1 MSRLYLRIHLALLGS
16 LIVFAAIAAL
26 LWHVRGG
33 PAEHGHSLGGML
45 AMLLML
51 AAVVGGAAYPIVRYL
66 VRRLERL
73 QQGAEVLAAGDL
85 SARVIVEGHDEVAR
99 LATSFNRAAARIEQ
113 LVGAHKMLL
122 AQASHELRTPLT
134 RIRLALDLSKDI
146 DPKRRQGL
154 EADIA
159 ELDRLIEEILL
170 ASRLDTLTDLDRDA
184 RRQMPCAERLDTGLQ
199 PLQAP
204 GEMANDRIRGD
215 ADRER
220 DDEQHQQQYVLRPAV
235 DDRRAGKQATA
246 VRQAQRPDHF
256 VAVCMVCL
264 ARVDH
269 RHGAAHCGE
278 TRAVACLQHHG
289 GVYPGHEIAQRG
301 LLLFRRRRRR
311 RERVLQQAL
320 GRVVVAR
327 RNDPQMPHAAGD
339 DREHEQAAEQGE
351 IEVQIEP

>member
-170 ASRLDTLTDLDRDA
+170 ASRLDTLTDLDRDEPFDLVALVAEECA
-184 RRQMPCAERLDTGLQ
+184 RYGVDVEGEPAE
-199 PLQAP
+199 
-204 GEMANDRIRGD
+204 IRGD
-215 ADRER
+215 PRLLRRLVRNLLANAERHGRPPVRVRIRMRDACAELIVADAGAEIPERER
-220 DDEQHQQQYVLRPAV
+220 EHLFEPVYRQ
-235 DDRRAGKQATA
+235 GKNGGHGLGLSL
-246 VRQAQRPDHF
+246 VRQI
-256 VAVCMVCL
+256 
-264 ARVDH
+264 AR
-269 RHGAAHCGE
+269 RHGGEVRYGTVDEDGCGFI
-278 TRAVACLQHHG
+278 VALPFG
-289 GVYPGHEIAQRG
+289 PA
-301 LLLFRRRRRR
+301 
-311 RERVLQQAL
+311 
-320 GRVVVAR
+320 
-327 RNDPQMPHAAGD
+327 
-339 DREHEQAAEQGE
+339 
-351 IEVQIEP
+351 